1 MKLTLLAIGLC
12 VWVIT
17 APGRAEPVS
26 VSQSR
31 DSIEIGRAIY
41 RYGRLPSGKPLQGER
56 LSGLLVSGAEAAC
69 VNCHRRSG
77 LGTVEGYSVVPPIT
91 GPYLFQSKADSLA
104 YSDLRRRAGFA
115 ASRKPYTDATLVRAI
130 QEGVDHAG
138 RPLNVLMPRY
148 RLSDDEATS
157 LVEYLQ
163 ALSVRSSPGVTV
175 DTIHFATIIG
185 PNVDSSKRTVMLQVL
200 NSYFADKSVAPRF
213 NERRV
218 MPAAKAML
226 KAFRR
231 WQLHVWE
238 LEGGPDTWEAQ
249 LRLYYQAQPVFAVV
263 GGIAS
268 QTWEPVHG
276 FCEQNELPCLFPIVD
291 IPVAAEQDFYSM
303 YFSKGVLLEAE
314 ILARYLANGG
324 SIARTGRMI
333 QVFRAQQPGAA
344 AAQELGAALRRHG
357 WIVEDHVIGDSRLES
372 DKLRATMSRED
383 AAITLVLWLGEEDL
397 RTVAAIR
404 RQSMPFSRVYLS
416 GTLSGGGPA
425 LLPPAWKARAALVYP
440 FELPDLL
447 ADRLAPLQA
456 LLKRRGIGPAE
467 ERIQAQ
473 AYFAAAV
480 LSEGMAQLAN
490 NYLRDYL
497 IERIEMMVGRPLP
510 GSVYPRLG
518 LGQGQ
523 RFASK
528 GGYIVRFASP
538 KSHRLVAESGWI
550 VP

>member
-1 MKLTLLAIGLC
+1 MKLSLLAIGLC
-12 VWVIT
+12 VWVFN
-17 APGRAEPVS
+17 APVQAEPVA
-26 VSQSR
+26 VSISR
-31 DSIEIGRAIY
+31 DLIEIGRAIY
-41 RYGRLPSGKPLQGER
+41 RDGRLPSGKPLRGER
-56 LSGLLVSGAEAAC
+56 LNGLLVSGAEAAC

-77 LGTVEGYSVVPPIT
+77 LGTVEGFSVVPPIS
-91 GPYLFQSKADSLA
+91 GPYLFQPKADSLA
-104 YSDLRRRAGFA
+104 YSDLRRRAGLA
-115 ASRKPYTDATLVRAI
+115 ASRIPYTDATLLRAI
-130 QEGVDHAG
+130 REGLDHAG

-148 RLSDDEATS
+148 RLPDDEATS
-157 LVEYLQ
+157 LLEYLR
-163 ALSVRSSPGVTV
+163 ALSVGSSPGVTA
-175 DTIHFATIIG
+175 DTIHFATIIA
-185 PNVDSSKRTVMLQVL
+185 PNIDSSKRTAMLQVL
-200 NSYFADKSVAPRF
+200 NSYFADKSAAPRF

-238 LEGGPDTWEAQ
+238 LEGEPGAWEAQ
-249 LRLYYQAQPVFAVV
+249 LRHYYESQPVFAVV
-263 GGIAS
+263 SGIAS
-268 QTWEPVHG
+268 QTWEPVHR

-291 IPVAAEQDFYSM
+291 IPVAAEQDFYSL
-303 YFSKGVLLEAE
+303 YFSKGVLLEAG
-314 ILARYLANGG
+314 ILERYLTNGG
-324 SIARTGRMI
+324 SRAVAGRMI
-333 QVFRAQQPGAA
+333 QVFRAKQPGAVA
-344 AAQELGAALRRHG
+344 ARELGAALRRRG
-357 WIVEDHVIGDSRLES
+357 WIVDDHAIGDSRRDS
-372 DKLRATMSRED
+372 DKLRAIMSRED
-383 AAITLVLWLGEEDL
+383 PAVTLALWLGEEDL

-404 RQSMPFSRVYLS
+404 TQSVPFSRVYLS
-416 GTLSGGGPA
+416 GTLSGDAAA
-425 LLPPAWKARAALVYP
+425 LLPLAWKARAALVYP

-528 GGYIVRFASP
+528 GGYIVRFAP
-538 KSHRLVAESGWI
+538 PESHRLAAESGWI